1 MNHSQMFY
9 KQTPMPYWCYDTI
22 LHPLDH
28 SDHSRCRDGAAHPQ
42 HAANRHSPIL
52 GIAAFALFL
61 ALVNAV
67 VKPILNWV
75 TQILAL
81 PFSIMSL
88 GLISIILLL
97 IVNWLCM
104 RLASW
109 LAVSLFG
116 VGVYISGFFASII
129 GTIIMSI
136 VSAIVDAIIGE

>member
-1 MNHSQMFY
+1 MTRFFTRWIILTIAAAVMVLLIPSMQPIG
-9 KQTPMPYWCYDTI
+9 TP
-22 LHPLDH
+22 
-28 SDHSRCRDGAAHPQ
+28 
-42 HAANRHSPIL
+42 PIL
-52 GIAAFALFL
+52 GIAVFALFL

-67 VKPILNWV
+67 IKPVLNWV

-81 PFSIMSL
+81 PFSIMTL
-88 GLISIILLL
+88 GVISIILLL
-97 IVNWLCM
+97 VVNWLCM

-136 VSAIVDAIIGE
+136 VSAIVDAVIGE

>member
-1 MNHSQMFY
+1 MLY
-9 KQTPMPYWCYDTI
+9 KQAPMPYCSYDTI
-22 LHPLDH
+22 FHTLDH
-28 SDHSRCRDGAAHPQ
+28 SYHRRCRDGVAHPK
-42 HAANRHSPIL
+42 HAADRHSPIL

-81 PFSIMSL
+81 PLSIMSL
-88 GLISIILLL
+88 GLLSIILLL
-97 IVNWLCM
+97 VVNWLCM

-136 VSAIVDAIIGE
+136 VSAIVDAIVGE

>member
-1 MNHSQMFY
+1 MTRFFTRWIILTIAAAAMVLLIPSMQPIG
-9 KQTPMPYWCYDTI
+9 TP
-22 LHPLDH
+22 
-28 SDHSRCRDGAAHPQ
+28 
-42 HAANRHSPIL
+42 PIL
-52 GIAAFALFL
+52 GIAVFALFL

-67 VKPILNWV
+67 IRPILNVV
-75 TQILAL
+75 TQVFAL
-81 PFSIMSL
+81 PLSIMSL

-136 VSAIVDAIIGE
+136 VSAIVDSVIGE

>member
-1 MNHSQMFY
+1 MTRFFTRWIILTIAAATMVLLIPSMQPIG
-9 KQTPMPYWCYDTI
+9 TP
-22 LHPLDH
+22 
-28 SDHSRCRDGAAHPQ
+28 
-42 HAANRHSPIL
+42 PIL
-52 GIAAFALFL
+52 GIAVFALFL

-67 VKPILNWV
+67 IRPILNVV
-75 TQILAL
+75 TQVFAL
-81 PFSIMSL
+81 PLSIMSL

-97 IVNWLCM
+97 VVNWLCM

-136 VSAIVDAIIGE
+136 VSAIVDAVIGE